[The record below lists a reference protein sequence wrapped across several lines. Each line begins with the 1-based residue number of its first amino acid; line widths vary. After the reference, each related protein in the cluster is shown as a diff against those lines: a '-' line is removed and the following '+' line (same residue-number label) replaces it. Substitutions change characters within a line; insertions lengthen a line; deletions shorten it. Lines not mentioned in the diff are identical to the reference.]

1 MKSGRLIMLN
11 GTSSAGKTSILT
23 ELQKKLPQLYLLAGL
38 DKFLNFLPESYFKLP
53 QWNEVMGLSN
63 RSGPIGDVLIS
74 GMHRSIRALLDSGN
88 NVLAD
93 QVFINSNWVAEA
105 ASLFS
110 GCEAYL
116 IGIHCPKE
124 FIVQREK
131 DRKNRTLGSSALQF
145 DVVHQVTE
153 YDFSI
158 DSSLNSP
165 EKNAEI
171 ILEFL
176 KTEVAPFAFQ
186 SLSKKLEFRQPLG

>member
-124 FIVQREK
+124 IIVQREK

>member
-1 MKSGRLIMLN
+1 MESGRLIMLN

-63 RSGPIGDVLIS
+63 QSGPIGDQLIT
-74 GMHRSIRALLDSGN
+74 GMHHSIKALLDTGH
-88 NVLAD
+88 NVLSD

-110 GCEAYL
+110 GYNAYI
-116 IGIHCPKE
+116 IGIRCPLVVIE
-124 FIVQREK
+124 QREK

-145 DVVHQVTE
+145 DVVHRWTE
-153 YDFSI
+153 YDFSL

-165 EKNAEI
+165 EQNAEM

-176 KTEVAPFAFQ
+176 KMGRAPQAFRA
-186 SLSKKLEFRQPLG
+186 LSKKLEYRQPIR